1 MAETAGGGSQFS
13 RLDALCL
20 SPTSREIHPEE
31 QNIHPLLNRRDIA
44 GCEINCEA
52 DSIGLPAM
60 FFVAAFVSK
69 HQDFAFSLKPINP
82 IILIRVRPMMH
93 LILMI
98 HVDWPQSSLFT
109 FVPLFFGRQKQCLAL
124 QDENIVCTDHY

>member
-31 QNIHPLLNRRDIA
+31 QNIHPLLLNRRDIA

-98 HVDWPQSSLFT
+98 FQLLIKVESSLKVIAFEGFKLLMNSIHMSFPT
-109 FVPLFFGRQKQCLAL
+109 L
-124 QDENIVCTDHY
+124 I

>member
-31 QNIHPLLNRRDIA
+31 QNIYPLLNRRDIA

-60 FFVAAFVSK
+60 FFVAAFV
-69 HQDFAFSLKPINP
+69 L
-82 IILIRVRPMMH
+82 
-93 LILMI
+93 
-98 HVDWPQSSLFT
+98 SSSSNQ
-109 FVPLFFGRQKQCLAL
+109 VKSGVVWWKIC
-124 QDENIVCTDHY
+124 

>member
-31 QNIHPLLNRRDIA
+31 QNIHPLLLNRRDIA

-98 HVDWPQSSLFT
+98 HVDWPQSSLFWCA
-109 FVPLFFGRQKQCLAL
+109 QKVLR
-124 QDENIVCTDHY
+124 NWGTPKKNV